1 MYTVFTATGYRKPKT
16 LMLLAMLFTC
26 LTIAIAQEPVTG
38 TVHDSEGNPLEG
50 VSVKVRGTSRG
61 TATDAN
67 GQFQVPAPAEEV
79 LTFSAI
85 GYRPEELTVGNQ
97 RTVNVVL
104 QLASSD
110 LDEVIVVGY
119 GTTKRKDFTGSVG
132 SLNLETSP
140 VALMPNLNA
149 LEALKGSVSG
159 LNIGATNSAGG
170 EPAMQ
175 IRGENS

>member
-1 MYTVFTATGYRKPKT
+1 M
-16 LMLLAMLFTC
+16 
-26 LTIAIAQEPVTG
+26 
-38 TVHDSEGNPLEG
+38 
-50 VSVKVRGTSRG
+50 VS
-61 TATDAN
+61 
-67 GQFQVPAPAEEV
+67 
-79 LTFSAI
+79 
-85 GYRPEELTVGNQ
+85 
-97 RTVNVVL
+97 VVL
-104 QLASSD
+104 QLESSD

-170 EPAMQ
+170 QPSMQ
-175 IRGENS
+175 IRGENSIDGNNAPLIVLDRSEEHTSELQSLMRITSAVFCVQKK

>member
-1 MYTVFTATGYRKPKT
+1 
-16 LMLLAMLFTC
+16 
-26 LTIAIAQEPVTG
+26 PVTG
-38 TVHDSEGNPLEG
+38 TVHDSAGNPLEG

-61 TATDAN
+61 AATDAN
-67 GQFQVPAPAEEV
+67 GQFRVLASEGDV
-79 LTFSAI
+79 LTFSAV
-85 GYRPEELTVGNQ
+85 GYRPEELTLGSQ
-97 RTVNVVL
+97 RTVSVVL
-104 QLASSD
+104 QLESSD

-170 EPAMQ
+170 QPSMQ
-175 IRGENS
+175 IRGENSIDGNNAPLIVLDGV